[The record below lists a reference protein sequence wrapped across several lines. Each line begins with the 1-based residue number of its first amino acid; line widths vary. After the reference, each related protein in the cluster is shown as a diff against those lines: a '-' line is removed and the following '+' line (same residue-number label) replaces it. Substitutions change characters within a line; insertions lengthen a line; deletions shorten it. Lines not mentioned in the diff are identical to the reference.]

1 MADDRAELEGFEFG
15 IERPA
20 RVRADSTIELIG
32 RVCRGTL
39 EVGATFR
46 LLRGIQKKVDSP
58 YEVVWE
64 TEIRLSIHSLQAYGH
79 SLTTIDEGMTC
90 RLTVVGESP
99 TLGANMVLVGGAF
112 ALVPGHPPA

>member
-1 MADDRAELEGFEFG
+1 MADETAELEGFEFG

-20 RVRADSTIELIG
+20 RVHADSAIELIG

-46 LLRGIQKKVDSP
+46 LLRGIQNKVDSP
-58 YEVVWE
+58 YEIVWE
-64 TEIRLSIHSLQAYGH
+64 REIRLTIHSLQAYGH

-90 RLTVVGESP
+90 LLTVVGESP
-99 TLGANMVLVGGAF
+99 TLGTNMVLVGRPL
-112 ALVPGHPPA
+112 ALVTGHLPA